1 MYTTSMATGNHT
13 WKIFSKLQ
21 VVVFFCQKKSR
32 SVETLTPVPC
42 HGENPLKKKQL
53 TINPDSTLPSN
64 D

>member
-1 MYTTSMATGNHT
+1 MYTTSMATGNYI

-21 VVVFFCQKKSR
+21 IFFFFCQKKSR

-42 HGENPLKKKQL
+42 HGENRLKKKQL
-53 TINPDSTLPSN
+53 TINLDSTLLSK